1 LETALIYQFLDSI
14 LSLNFMLTERSIFS
28 LCEVLPSTV
37 LQVRLSDQIVDGEAV
52 KASTFRRYCLA
63 PGSDLTGQP
72 EQVVA
77 IANAVWTPAA
87 VAAYAAAQTPS
98 PTIQ

>member
-1 LETALIYQFLDSI
+1 
-14 LSLNFMLTERSIFS
+14 MLTELSIFS
-28 LCEVLPSTV
+28 LCEVLPNRTI
-37 LQVRLSDQIVDGEAV
+37 QVRMSDQIVDGEVV

-77 IANAVWTPAA
+77 VANAVWTAEVIESYKVEKANLQP
-87 VAAYAAAQTPS
+87 VTQ
-98 PTIQ
+98 

>member
-1 LETALIYQFLDSI
+1 
-14 LSLNFMLTERSIFS
+14 MLTERTIFS
-28 LCEVLPSTV
+28 LCEVLPNTT
-37 LQVRLSDQIVDGEAV
+37 LQVRMANQIVDGDVV
-52 KASTFRRYCLA
+52 KASTFNRYCLA

-77 IANAVWTPAA
+77 IANAIWTPAA
-87 VAAYAAAQTPS
+87 VAAYAAAQTLS

>member
-1 LETALIYQFLDSI
+1 MPLI
-14 LSLNFMLTERSIFS
+14 ERTIFS
-28 LCEVLPSTV
+28 LCEVLPNTT
-37 LQVRLSDQIVDGEAV
+37 LQVRLADQIVDGEAV

-87 VAAYAAAQTPS
+87 ITAYNANLK

>member
-1 LETALIYQFLDSI
+1 MSATIQESR
-14 LSLNFMLTERSIFS
+14 E
-28 LCEVLPSTV
+28 LPT
-37 LQVRLSDQIVDGEAV
+37 QIVDGEAV

-63 PGSDLTGQP
+63 PGSDLSGQP

-87 VAAYAAAQTPS
+87 IAAYTANLK
-98 PTIQ
+98 PTIH

>member
-1 LETALIYQFLDSI
+1 
-14 LSLNFMLTERSIFS
+14 MLTERTIFS
-28 LCEVLPSTV
+28 LCEVLPNAT

-52 KASTFRRYCLA
+52 KASTFRRYCLT

-77 IANAVWTPAA
+77 IAGAVWTPAA
-87 VAAYAAAQTPS
+87 IAAYNAAQTPS
-98 PTIQ
+98 PITQ

>member
-1 LETALIYQFLDSI
+1 MITQ
-14 LSLNFMLTERSIFS
+14 RSIFN
-28 LCEVLPSTV
+28 LCEVLPNRTI
-37 LQVRLSDQIVDGEAV
+37 QVRMSDQIVDGETV

-77 IANAVWTPAA
+77 IANAIWTPQ
-87 VAAYAAAQTPS
+87 VIAAYQASVEAYNATLKHIS
-98 PTIQ
+98 E

>member
-1 LETALIYQFLDSI
+1 MQTLHTPSN
-14 LSLNFMLTERSIFS
+14 SMLTERTIFS
-28 LCEVLPSTV
+28 LCEVLPNTT
-37 LQVRLSDQIVDGEAV
+37 LQVRLADQIVDGEDV
-52 KASTFRRYCLA
+52 KASTFRRYVLP

-87 VAAYAAAQTPS
+87 VADYAASQTPS

>member
-1 LETALIYQFLDSI
+1 MLELVDISTAPSYTPS
-14 LSLNFMLTERSIFS
+14 NPMLTERTIFS
-28 LCEVLPSTV
+28 LCEVLPNTT
-37 LQVRLSDQIVDGEAV
+37 LQVRLADQIVDGEVV
-52 KASTFRRYCLA
+52 KASTFRRYCLT

-87 VAAYAAAQTPS
+87 IAAYNANLKPA
-98 PTIQ
+98 IQ

>member
-1 LETALIYQFLDSI
+1 
-14 LSLNFMLTERSIFS
+14 
-28 LCEVLPSTV
+28 
-37 LQVRLSDQIVDGEAV
+37 
-52 KASTFRRYCLA
+52 
-63 PGSDLTGQP
+63 
-72 EQVVA
+72 VA